1 MATSRTITEIARAF
15 VAAAKEDNVI
25 SQAMEDLATVHQ
37 AFAANP
43 ALLGDFAERANKI
56 ETRETALR
64 EAFGKNIHSFV
75 TNALSLLIRNDEFDR
90 LPEFVRAAT
99 LEAQK
104 TAEHLE
110 ARIATPVPLTEDER
124 KHLSKIIHKKFGGTH
139 GLTERIEPDLLG
151 GIVIDVGDWHV
162 DASIK
167 GKLARLTHTLNA

>member
-1 MATSRTITEIARAF
+1 MATSRTVTEIARAF

-25 SQAMEDLATVHQ
+25 SQAMEDLATVNQ
-37 AFAANP
+37 AFASNP

-56 ETRETALR
+56 ETREAALR
-64 EAFGKNIHSFV
+64 EAFGKNIHAFV

-90 LPEFVRAAT
+90 LPEFVSAAT

-104 TAEHLE
+104 SAEHLE
-110 ARIATPVPLTEDER
+110 ARIER

-162 DASIK
+162 DASVK